1 VGKRIPGPVVTREL
15 PRKTVSSQFLRR
27 LPALP
32 LFLCLGAIIVGVPS
46 LWWLCHR
53 DNAIPFLPAT
63 SSVDWIL
70 YPKSASALGHFNT
83 PLSTEFKRSW
93 QVERLPSNATLS
105 VKAFKSASIQIN
117 GQVLPFLPDHD
128 WKKGIAVDITKLL
141 KSGENQISVVV
152 SNATG
157 PPALWLRIAADTFSL
172 RADSTWQSSL
182 VGAAWVNAMSAAAPP
197 PIRPGN
203 PLYERGS
210 FRDSLRRQWPA
221 FLAICLLSAV
231 LVWAFHLARN
241 SNGTPGTAL
250 SRHQPWFV
258 LAILLIAWLML
269 IAHNLPLLPVTLGF
283 DQAGH
288 LEYIRAILKNK
299 ALPLA
304 DEGWQMYQ
312 PPLYYALSAGLIAP
326 FIPTASADTCI
337 WILRCFS
344 GFTGLMH
351 LLLLFLCFRLIFRY
365 RPRVQC
371 VALAFAGLLPA
382 NLYLAHYVTNESL
395 AALLVTASFY
405 FALRAARSDQ
415 NHFALLVAA
424 GLSLGLALLTKFSA
438 LLAIPF
444 VAFTAADF
452 RCFSIFPPL
461 DKPKN
466 SGTKDHFRFGPRG
479 ARCQLSSIGILLI
492 CMLAVCGW
500 HYARVW
506 HRFGK
511 PIVGNWDPV
520 LARGWWQEPG
530 FHTAAWYEH
539 LGEAFRR
546 PLFSAFWSFVD
557 GFYSSLWGD
566 GLCGGSGDLHVRP
579 PWNYDLMNF
588 AFLLGAFGTVLLLVG
603 CAAAAFRRP
612 AKNRLS
618 KLLLFGFLLTMGL
631 ALFYMTLRVPS
642 YAQAKAFYALPA
654 LLAFSSLIAAGWD
667 FLASC
672 ICQARFPLQFLLLV
686 WAVTVYCSFW
696 IQSGAPDTSLARGY
710 SLASQG
716 RYPEAANAFS
726 QGLQRAPDSIRAHI
740 GLADAL
746 DRAGQREAGRLQ
758 AAETLRRWPSD
769 PEVQLQAAH
778 SLTADNR
785 FADAA
790 ALLQSAILAL
800 PDNSSAYETLAT
812 CLLRIQQFQPALE
825 VCQQGLRVNPFSP
838 ELHYFLAA
846 AFTETG
852 DATNAA
858 RHLQY
863 FQQFKH

>member
-1 VGKRIPGPVVTREL
+1 MI
-15 PRKTVSSQFLRR
+15 
-27 LPALP
+27 
-32 LFLCLGAIIVGVPS
+32 GAPWF
-46 LWWLCHR
+46 WWLCHR
-53 DNAIPFLPAT
+53 DNALPFLPAAR
-63 SSVDWIL
+63 SVDWIL

-93 QVERLPSNATLS
+93 QVVRLPSNATLS
-105 VKAFKSASIQIN
+105 VKAFKSASIRIN
-117 GQVLPFLPDHD
+117 GQVLPFLPDRD

-141 KSGENQISVVV
+141 KLGENQISAVV
-152 SNATG
+152 SNAAG
-157 PPALWLRIAADTFSL
+157 PPALSLQIAADTFSL
-172 RADSTWQSSL
+172 RGDSAWQSSL
-182 VGAAWVNAMSAAAPP
+182 VGAAWVKAISAATPP

-210 FRDSLRRQWPA
+210 IRDSLRRQWPA

-241 SNGTPGTAL
+241 SRGKLAMAL
-250 SRHQPWFV
+250 SRQQPCFV
-258 LAILLIAWLML
+258 LAILLIAWLVL
-269 IAHNLPLLPVTLGF
+269 IAHNLPQLPVTLGF

-326 FIPTASADTCI
+326 FIRTASADTCI
-337 WILRCFS
+337 WILRFFS
-344 GFTGLMH
+344 AFTGLIH
-351 LLLLFLCFRLIFRY
+351 LILLLLCFRLIFPR
-365 RPRVQC
+365 RPRLQC
-371 VALAFAGLLPA
+371 VALAFAGLVPA

-395 AALLVTASFY
+395 SALLVTASFY

-415 NHFALLVAA
+415 NYFALLVAA

-444 VAFTAADF
+444 LAFAAADF
-452 RCFSIFPPL
+452 RCFSTFPTR

-466 SGTKDHFRFGPRG
+466 SGTKNHPRFGPRD
-479 ARCQLSSIGILLI
+479 APFQFRSIGTLLV

-511 PIVGNWDPV
+511 PFVGNWDPV

-530 FHTAAWYEH
+530 FHTADWYIH
-539 LGEAFRR
+539 FGESFRR
-546 PLFSAFWSFVD
+546 PLFSAFSAFAD
-557 GFYSSLWGD
+557 GLYSSLWGD
-566 GLCGGSGDLHVRP
+566 GLCGGSGELHVCP

-603 CAAAAFRRP
+603 CAAVALRRP
-612 AKNRLS
+612 AKNRHS
-618 KLLLFGFLLTMGL
+618 KLLLFGFLLTIGL

-642 YAQAKAFYALPA
+642 YAQGKAFYALPA

-667 FLASC
+667 FLSSR
-672 ICQARFPLQFLLLV
+672 IRQARLPLQFLLLT
-686 WAVTVYCSFW
+686 WAITVYCSFW
-696 IQSGAPDTSLARGY
+696 IQFGAPDTSLARGY

-726 QGLQRAPDSIRAHI
+726 QALQRAPDSSRAHI

-746 DRAGQREAGRLQ
+746 DRAGQREAGRSQ
-758 AAETLRRWPSD
+758 AAEALRRWPND
-769 PEVQLQAAH
+769 PEVQLQTAN
-778 SLTADNR
+778 SLTADGR
-785 FADAA
+785 FAEAA
-790 ALLQSAILAL
+790 ALLQPAILAL
-800 PDNSSAYETLAT
+800 PDNSGAYERLAT
-812 CLLRIQQFQPALE
+812 CLLRMQQFQPALD

-858 RHLQY
+858 LHLHY